1 MTDVSLACEVCGT
14 ELEAPLCC
22 NEPMGYKDGV
32 FVCAQCGADEEVR
45 ICCGKKMK
53 VAIS

>member
-1 MTDVSLACEVCGT
+1 MADVSLVCEVCGT
-14 ELEAPLCC
+14 NLESPLCC
-22 NEPMGYKDGV
+22 NEPMEYKDGV
-32 FVCAQCGADEEVR
+32 FVCAFCGANEEVQ